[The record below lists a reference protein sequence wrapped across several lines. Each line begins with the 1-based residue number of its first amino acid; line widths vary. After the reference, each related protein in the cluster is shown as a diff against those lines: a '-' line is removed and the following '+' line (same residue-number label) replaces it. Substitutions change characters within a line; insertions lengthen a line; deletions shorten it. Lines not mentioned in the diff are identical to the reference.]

1 MVQARADVK
10 QFCGVQTEKPL
21 TTSVVHLASK
31 WISSSADQG
40 AKCTKSNEQR
50 NQRL

>member
-10 QFCGVQTEKPL
+10 QFVAFKQQKPL

-31 WISSSADQG
+31 WISSSTDQG